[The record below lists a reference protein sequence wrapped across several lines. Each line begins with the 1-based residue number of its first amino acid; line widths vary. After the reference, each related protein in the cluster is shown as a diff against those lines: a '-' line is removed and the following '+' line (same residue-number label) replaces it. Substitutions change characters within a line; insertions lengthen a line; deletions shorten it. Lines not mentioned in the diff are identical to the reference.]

1 MCVGLYVLKF
11 HVFQLNIR
19 DEEMNRLN
27 AKIKQLQQEIRDC
40 NSVIEANEAKVD
52 NSLQFFNFTFF
63 RIFYY

>member
-1 MCVGLYVLKF
+1 M
-11 HVFQLNIR
+11 FQLNIR

-52 NSLQFFNFTFF
+52 NSLPFLILDFSGFFTIN
-63 RIFYY
+63 